1 MEERDLYD
9 INGNLTGETIYKG
22 EPIPDGKYIAVVLC
36 FIQNSKGDFLIQKR
50 SALKNGK
57 YGSTSGHLETGESS
71 IQGMIREIKEELN
84 LDIAPAELE
93 LLEHG
98 RNDEEQFFFDIYYAK
113 KDVILGDLALQ
124 KEEVDFVEWD
134 SLDKIQNLID
144 NNLFSPSHTEIFL
157 IQKDTLR
164 KKKLVFWDGG
174 KKQVC
179 YFFSNSIVTLN
190 KSPSR

>member
-9 INGNLTGETIYKG
+9 IDGNLTGETIYKG

-36 FIQNSKGDFLIQKR
+36 FIQNSNGDFLIQKR

-71 IQGMIREIKEELN
+71 VQGMIREIKEELN
-84 LDIAPAELE
+84 LDIKPAELE

-98 RNDEEQFFFDIYYAK
+98 RDDKEQFFFDIYYTK
-113 KDVILGDLALQ
+113 KDVNLEDLALQ

-157 IQKDTLR
+157 RQKDTLR
-164 KKKLVFWDGG
+164 KKNWLWGHR
-174 KKQVC
+174 KKQG
-179 YFFSNSIVTLN
+179 YIQKFW
-190 KSPSR
+190 R